1 MKFTLLFNYD
11 PSLVSNP
18 IEERSRLVTSI
29 FDLLKEKYH
38 MAMLHKDMNISR
50 LRVYAQFF
58 EEYNLKLLVRVFI
71 RGRTTSKVNL
81 CLRRELEIMM
91 LLVLLRLMLRF
102 SK

>member
-29 FDLLKEKYH
+29 FDLLKKKYH
-38 MAMLHKDMNISR
+38 MAMLHKDMNITR

-58 EEYNLKLLVRVFI
+58 EEYKLKLLVRVFI

-81 CLRRELEIMM
+81 CLRREFEIMM